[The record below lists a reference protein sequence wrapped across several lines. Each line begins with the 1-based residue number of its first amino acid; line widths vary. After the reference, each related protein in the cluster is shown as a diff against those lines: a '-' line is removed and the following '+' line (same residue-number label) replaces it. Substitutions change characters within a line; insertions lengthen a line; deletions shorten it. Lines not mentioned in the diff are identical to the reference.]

1 MKITKASITLI
12 CILCFITNL
21 NAQWIQ
27 VPASP
32 TGYIDNILNSEGD
45 LYLSHLSNGIFKSE
59 DGGVSWQQKNNGLDN
74 SQAKSVSEIYAFGDT
89 LYGATVDGIYKS
101 LNGGDNWEKKS
112 SGITIGPG
120 ALAEFCESIFE
131 YDGNLF
137 TGAWNGI
144 YISTDGA
151 ESWTVTNVTGQGI
164 IAKNFADHNGSLF
177 AARESINFPNGY
189 FSTDG
194 GLTWNPLI
202 TLNFPTINFFSEGTN
217 LWSGTIHGVWL
228 STDNG
233 VNWQSR
239 SNGLNPDPYSS
250 SILRVNGELITS
262 LKFGGSGMFRSTNDG
277 LNWEDFSDGLP
288 FLNSI
293 EKLIVY
299 NNKIIAATSNG
310 LWQRDVSQVPVELT
324 SFSVSASGGKIHL
337 SWSTSTE
344 TNNQGFDIFRS
355 ETNNEVKWEKIG
367 FVAGH
372 GTTTEP
378 QIYSYSD
385 EDIYGDLKYR
395 LKQIDYDG
403 SFQYSNIV
411 EINSL
416 TGLSFELNQNYPNP
430 FNPSTR
436 INYSIS
442 IQSHVILKV
451 YDLIGN
457 EIVTLIDE
465 EKPAGEYEV
474 EFSAKGGS
482 ASGGNV
488 YNLPSGI
495 YFYTLNAGEFTETK
509 KMILLK

>member
-1 MKITKASITLI
+1 MKISKATITVI
-12 CILCFITNL
+12 SILCFITNL

-27 VPASP
+27 VPSSP
-32 TGYIDNILNSEGD
+32 SGYVNNILNSDGV
-45 LYLSHLSNGIFKSE
+45 LFISHYNNGVFKSTDE
-59 DGGVSWQQKNNGLDN
+59 GNSWQQINNGLNN
-74 SQAKSVSEIYAFGDT
+74 SQAKSVLEILVDGEVIYA
-89 LYGATVDGIYKS
+89 ATVDGIYKS
-101 LNGGDNWEKKS
+101 TDQGELWTKKS
-112 SGITIGPG
+112 NGITIGPG
-120 ALAEFCESIFE
+120 ALYEFCESIFK
-131 YDGNLF
+131 YKNNLF
-137 TGAWNGI
+137 TGAYNGI
-144 YISTDGA
+144 YRSSDNA
-151 ESWTVTNVTGQGI
+151 ENWTLTNATGEGV
-164 IAKNFADHNGSLF
+164 IAKNFVSHNGLIF

-189 FSTDG
+189 LSADSG
-194 GLTWNPLI
+194 IAWNPLTSI
-202 TLNFPTINFFSEGTN
+202 SMPTITFFSEPGK
-217 LWSGTIHGVWL
+217 LWAGTIAGVRL
-228 STDNG
+228 STNNG
-233 VNWQSR
+233 TSWEIRN
-239 SNGLNPDPYSS
+239 NGLTSDPYSS
-250 SILRVNGELITS
+250 SIIRINGSLITS

-324 SFSVSASGGKIHL
+324 SFSVSASGGNVHL

-344 TNNQGFDIFRS
+344 TNNQGFEILCS
-355 ETNNEVKWEKIG
+355 ETSNEVKWEKIG
-367 FVAGH
+367 FVAGR

-378 QIYSYSD
+378 QLYSYSD

-416 TGLSFELNQNYPNP
+416 AGLSFELNQNYPNP

-442 IQSHVILKV
+442 IQSHVILTV
-451 YDLIGN
+451 YDMLGN
-457 EIVTLIDE
+457 EIAILVDE
-465 EKPAGEYEV
+465 FKPAGTYIV
-474 EFSAKGGS
+474 EFNA
-482 ASGGNV
+482 AS
-488 YNLPSGI
+488 LPSGM